1 MVDMKLL
8 KYLEEFVSKKRKQR
22 FLEVLDQRTN
32 FITVAVEDVYQMHNT
47 SAVVRSCESFGIQ
60 QAHLIEGR
68 YGKRLDE
75 EIAMGAQKWVDIHRY
90 TDSLDAINAL
100 RDKGYKIVATTP
112 HANGSLLNDYRLD
125 GKIALFFGTENKGL
139 SDDVLTNSDV
149 FLRIPTVG
157 FTQSLNIS
165 VSAAILLQYLTTDL
179 RDSDLDWKLT
189 NEEVLEKR
197 LDWAK
202 KSIKSIDD
210 ILFHYHSNI

>member
-1 MVDMKLL
+1 MKLL

-90 TDSLDAINAL
+90 THSLDAINTL

-112 HANGSLLNDYRLD
+112 HANGSLLNDFRLD

-139 SDDVLTNSDV
+139 SDDVLTNSDA
-149 FLRIPTVG
+149 F
-157 FTQSLNIS
+157 
-165 VSAAILLQYLTTDL
+165 
-179 RDSDLDWKLT
+179 
-189 NEEVLEKR
+189 
-197 LDWAK
+197 
-202 KSIKSIDD
+202 
-210 ILFHYHSNI
+210 

>member
-1 MVDMKLL
+1 MKLL

-60 QAHLIEGR
+60 QAHLIEGK

-90 TDSLDAINAL
+90 THSLDAINTL

-112 HANGSLLNDYRLD
+112 HANGSLLNDFRLD

-139 SDDVLTNSDV
+139 SDDVLTNSDA

-179 RDSDLDWKLT
+179 RNSELDWKLT
-189 NEEVLEKR
+189 DEEVLEKR
-197 LDWAK
+197 SDWAK

-210 ILFHYHSNI
+210 ILIRYDSNH